1 MANQFNVDSFVSK
14 FLEVGLVQP
23 SNFYVKFSAPID
35 GFDDVAFL
43 CAAASLP
50 GKRITTT
57 DLKPYGYGQTIKM
70 PYDVMY
76 DEVELTFYVDSK
88 RAASLHLFEKWMS
101 LIVGGSGTGADGKLD
116 RTNLNGHRLFP
127 TNKMQVAYKKDY
139 VKDVSIY
146 VLNQIA
152 GTEDPSPADSVSGST
167 SMALIQCILIDA
179 YPIQMSP
186 VQLDWGS
193 GDEFV
198 RINVTF
204 AFRTVE
210 YNFGELNLT
219 PDANGKYYNGRSPYD
234 TNARVNQEAKAISD
248 FLNSTANFIGSIAA
262 TAQKI
267 NQFKTNLT
275 VLKRADGILNTTNS
289 LLPFLGNNRTAI
301 DTINNVNKIISG
313 TNFTKQNLNNIRKFP

>member
-1 MANQFNVDSFVSK
+1 MANQFSVDSFVSK

-23 SNFYVKFSAPID
+23 SNFYVRFPTPVD

-43 CAAASLP
+43 CGAAALP

-57 DLKPYGYGQTIKM
+57 DLKPYGYGQTIRM

-116 RTNLNGHRLFP
+116 RTNLNGHSLFP
-127 TNKMQVAYKKDY
+127 KNKIQVAYKKDY
-139 VKDVSIY
+139 VKDVKIY
-146 VLNQIA
+146 VLNQMV
-152 GTEDPSPADSVSGST
+152 GTEVVENADSAST
-167 SMALIQCILIDA
+167 SASMALIECTLVDA
-179 YPIQMSP
+179 YPIQISP

-210 YNFGELNLT
+210 YRFGELNLQ
-219 PDANGKYYNGRSPYD
+219 AVEGKYYNARSPYD
-234 TNARVNQEAKAISD
+234 TSAKVNQEAKDISD

-275 VLKRADGILNTTNS
+275 ILKRADGIVNTTS
-289 LLPFLGNNRTAI
+289 ALLPFLGNNRTAI

-313 TNFTKQNLNNIRKFP
+313 TNFIKQNLNNVRKFP

>member
-1 MANQFNVDSFVSK
+1 MANQFSVDSFVSK

-35 GFDDVAFL
+35 GFDDVMFL
-43 CAAASLP
+43 CAATQLP

-101 LIVGGSGTGADGKLD
+101 LVVGASGTGADGKLD

-127 TNKMQVAYKKDY
+127 KNKMQVAYKKDY
-139 VKDVSIY
+139 IKDVTIY
-146 VLNQIA
+146 VLNQIV
-152 GTEDPSPADSVSGST
+152 GTEVVEDADSATESA
-167 SMALIQCILIDA
+167 SMALIQCTLIDA
-179 YPIQMSP
+179 YPIQMAP
-186 VQLDWGS
+186 VQLDWGD

-210 YNFGELNLT
+210 YRFGELNLQA
-219 PDANGKYYNGRSPYD
+219 DDNGKYYNGRSPYD
-234 TNARVNQEAKAISD
+234 TSAKVNQEAKAISD

-275 VLKRADGILNTTNS
+275 VLRRADGILNTTS
-289 LLPFLGNNRTAI
+289 ALLPFLGNNRTAI

-313 TNFTKQNLNNIRKFP
+313 TRFTKQNLNNIRKFP

>member
-1 MANQFNVDSFVSK
+1 MANQFSVDSFVSK
-14 FLEVGLVQP
+14 FLKVGLVQP

-35 GFDDVAFL
+35 GFDDVMFL
-43 CAAASLP
+43 CAATSLP

-70 PYDVMY
+70 PYDIMY
-76 DEVELTFYVDSK
+76 DEVELTFYVDSE

-127 TNKMQVAYKKDY
+127 KNKMQVAYKKDY
-139 VKDVSIY
+139 VKDVKIY
-146 VLNQIA
+146 VLNQMV
-152 GTEDPSPADSVSGST
+152 GTEVVEDADSGSGSI
-167 SMALIQCILIDA
+167 ALIQCNLIDA
-179 YPIQMSP
+179 YPIQISP

-204 AFRTVE
+204 AFRTAE
-210 YNFGELNLT
+210 YSFGELNLQ
-219 PDANGKYYNGRSPYD
+219 AAEGKYYNARSPYD
-234 TNARVNQEAKAISD
+234 TNARVNQEAKEISD
-248 FLNSTANFIGSIAA
+248 FLNSTANFIGSIAD

-275 VLKRADGILNTTNS
+275 VLRRADGILNTTSS

-313 TNFTKQNLNNIRKFP
+313 TRFIKQNLNNVRKFP